1 VPLPAAGAGRE
12 RGRRLSW
19 RSLSAARED
28 LLRELSPPILS
39 AVGNEDTPS
48 PLFHGCFDWHSAVH
62 GVYSLYAIYDR
73 TGEDL
78 YLEAAAQHA
87 RPELV
92 ADELR
97 YMSTAILE
105 EENPYGFAWLL
116 ALVARQERVTGTRE
130 LRPLADFAAHRVGEL
145 VRGLDSDAA
154 SERVSNDRYGNL
166 SWALLHLALWARH
179 TQDDTLLELAQETV
193 RRHLQSR
200 AAEHASPLEAET
212 GDVIEFMAPGLM
224 RLAAIGTV
232 LGADARRYLRAQ
244 LPAGFAVP
252 PLTEP
257 TTNHAAGVNF
267 FRALAL
273 WHIYR
278 ATGAKRMRENV
289 ARLVL
294 YQAGRAD
301 LWRESDYGHRHW
313 IAQIGVRVIDDSYD
327 DDADGR

>member
-1 VPLPAAGAGRE
+1 VSFPAAGAGRE
-12 RGRRLSW
+12 RGRGLSW
-19 RSLSAARED
+19 RRLSAARED

-62 GVYSLYAIYDR
+62 GVYALYAIYDR

-78 YLEAAAQHA
+78 YLEAAAQHVQ
-87 RPELV
+87 PELV
-92 ADELR
+92 QDELR
-97 YMSTAILE
+97 YISTAILE

-130 LRPLADFAAHRVGEL
+130 LRPLAEFAAK
-145 VRGLDSDAA
+145 
-154 SERVSNDRYGNL
+154 RVSELAADIDPEDASARVANDAYGNL
-166 SWALLHLALWARH
+166 PWALLHLALWARH
-179 TQDDTLLELAQETV
+179 TEDGALLELAQETA
-193 RRHLQSR
+193 RRHLQSE
-200 AAEHASPLEAET
+200 AAEQASPLEAET

-224 RLAAIGTV
+224 RLAAIGSV
-232 LGADARRYLRAQ
+232 LGTEARRYLRGQ
-244 LPAGFAVP
+244 LPAGFEVR

-257 TTNHAAGVNF
+257 TTIHAAGVNF

-273 WHIYR
+273 WHVYR
-278 ATGAKRMRENV
+278 ATGLSRVRENV

-294 YQAGRAD
+294 YQVGRAD
-301 LWRESDYGHRHW
+301 LWRESDYDHRHW

-327 DDADGR
+327 D